1 MFISDIG
8 VDKGLKDPALMNVC
22 GRRSQSKDCE
32 EKTKTCKIKLVSS
45 GLRDDN
51 NSINVLLRKL

>member
-1 MFISDIG
+1 MSMQYWSRQRVERSCHDG
-8 VDKGLKDPALMNVC
+8 VC
-22 GRRSQSKDCE
+22 GRRSQGKDCE
-32 EKTKTCKIKLVSS
+32 EKIKTHKIKLVSS